1 MTITA
6 MSIYNTDSLKVFQQV
21 AAKRVNPTYYQGLRI
36 GYLGAGAGAL
46 ALGVYY
52 AAVLI
57 GGDNDVVTIALAV
70 IGLYLGVQL
79 LRTGIRY
86 YDYFAQRAM
95 KNIPPLA
102 LRNYFS
108 FEEEQIV
115 ISNQMRS
122 GSYPYSQFGFVCET
136 KDYFLFYINRKNGYV
151 MEKRGIENATADEL
165 RELLNSKLADPVV
178 RLEDM

>member
-6 MSIYNTDSLKVFQQV
+6 MSIYNADSLKVFQQV
-21 AAKRVNPTYYQGLRI
+21 AARRVNPAYYRGLRFA
-36 GYLGAGAGAL
+36 YLAVGAGAL
-46 ALGVYY
+46 AIGVYY
-52 AAVLI
+52 AATVL
-57 GGDNDVVTIALAV
+57 GGDYDVVAVALAV
-70 IGLYLGVQL
+70 IGVYLGIQL
-79 LRTGIRY
+79 LITGVRY

-136 KDYFLFYINRKNGYV
+136 RDYFLFYINRKNGYV
-151 MEKRGIENATADEL
+151 MEKRGLENASPDEL